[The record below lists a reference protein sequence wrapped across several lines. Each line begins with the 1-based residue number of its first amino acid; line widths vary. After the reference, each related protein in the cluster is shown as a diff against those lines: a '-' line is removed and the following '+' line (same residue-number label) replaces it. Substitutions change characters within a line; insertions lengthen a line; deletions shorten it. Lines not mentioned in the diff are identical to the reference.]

1 MLRFFSDL
9 GNQKIEE
16 LKLKSNEGKTLK
28 PGVRL
33 YAKVLKKNGT
43 NYMLSLNGDNI
54 LAKSERELQIG
65 QLVKLKIEKITEKN
79 ELIVKIEEDETNNI
93 SKKSNITLEVSKEE
107 LIKIKK
113 EILRLSVEEKI
124 YLTNTEVEELVE
136 GLDKFHKRGKEINPP
151 LIKALILMK
160 KLHLNGEEIFEGL
173 RKYYGREVE
182 NRISIKNLLLDLKKE
197 IEYLEDEKDTF
208 SKGLNKLNE
217 LNDKQGFLAF
227 LFGIKEFYKPISV
240 QIKKEGI
247 NREFSKENM
256 NITIKL
262 ELEKLGKLDIE
273 LNIWKKRVNIN
284 FMFYNEFNREIFSD
298 LTDFEKNIEKIGY
311 IVEEIHIGRKVE
323 EKIGEIGNINYRI

>member
-1 MLRFFSDL
+1 MLKFFSDL
-9 GNQKIEE
+9 GNKKIEE
-16 LKLKSNEGKTLK
+16 MKLKSNEGKKLK
-28 PGVRL
+28 PGVRV
-33 YAKVLKKNGT
+33 YAKVIKKNGS
-43 NYMLSLNGDNI
+43 NYLLSLNGDSI

-65 QLVKLKIEKITEKN
+65 QLVRLKIEKITEKN
-79 ELIVKIEEDETNNI
+79 ELIVKIEEDNSNVVKNNN
-93 SKKSNITLEVSKEE
+93 SLEEKKEE

-136 GLDKFHKRGKEINPP
+136 GLDKFHKRGKEINSP

-160 KLHLNGEEIFEGL
+160 KLHVNEEDIFEGL
-173 RKYYGREVE
+173 RKYYNKEVE
-182 NRISIKNLLLDLKKE
+182 NRISIEHLLADLKKE
-197 IEYLEDEKDTF
+197 IKYLEEERDEF

-240 QIKKEGI
+240 QVKKEGL
-247 NREFSKENM
+247 NREFSKENL

-262 ELEKLGKLDIE
+262 ELEVLGKLDIDM
-273 LNIWKKRVNIN
+273 NIWKKRVNMN
-284 FMFYNEFNREIFSD
+284 FMFYNDFDRGIFKD
-298 LTDFEKNIEKIGY
+298 LKNFEKNIEKLGY

-323 EKIGEIGNINYRI
+323 DKIGEIGNINYKI